1 MKIKLHKG
9 DLPDGLELGP
19 AVAVDTETLG
29 LNPGRD
35 RLCLIQLSSGDGSAH
50 LVQFA
55 RDQYEAKNLKRMLS
69 NPNVLKLYHF
79 ARFDLAIIRRY
90 LGILAAPVY
99 CTRTASKIART
110 YTDKHGLKDLVKE
123 LLDVDLSKQ
132 QQSSDWGA
140 ANLTEQQLA
149 YAAND
154 VAYLHRLKDA
164 LDAMLEREGRQRL
177 AQACFDFLPA
187 RAELDLAGWAEGD
200 IFAH

>member
-1 MKIKLHKG
+1 MKIRLHKG
-9 DLPDGLELGP
+9 DLPNGLNLGP
-19 AVAVDTETLG
+19 TVAVDTETLG

-35 RLCLIQLSSGDGSAH
+35 RLCLIQLSAGDGAAH
-50 LVQFA
+50 LVQFT
-55 RDQYEAKNLKRMLS
+55 RDNYQAPNLKALLS
-69 NPNVLKLYHF
+69 DRNVTKLYHF

-90 LGILAAPVY
+90 LGVAAAPCY
-99 CTRTASKIART
+99 CTRTASKLART

-140 ANLTEQQLA
+140 ENLSEQQLA

-154 VAYLHRLKDA
+154 VAYLHRLRDA
-164 LDAMLEREGRQRL
+164 LDTMLKREGRMEL

-187 RAELDLAGWAEGD
+187 RAELDLAGWGEGD